1 MSYSL
6 ARNDMENKD
15 LLENFPR
22 SLRDLKQWV
31 VWKYEPDSKGKPTKV
46 PYQPNNRKADSTQA
60 ETWHS
65 FQECFD
71 AVDNFDGI
79 GFVFSDGI
87 TGIDLD
93 KCLGTD
99 GSVKEFA
106 QEALLE
112 FDSYTEVSPSGT
124 GLHIIVK
131 TAENLPGRKKDN
143 IECYSSKR
151 FFTVTGNV
159 YRGRDTLNEC
169 SIGSWYRDKFPEKE
183 KPGAVEPVISGYLP
197 DDETILRVMFSS
209 KGGGRLKNLYNLGA
223 YAAEG
228 YESQSEADLALVGAL
243 MFFCRNNTGV
253 VDRLFRQS
261 KLFRGKWDEKHG
273 ADTYGNTTMRS
284 AWKTETMTWKEPQTE
299 VEYMMTGGEH
309 PHPILNL
316 VNICRMILNTESLA
330 TRFRLNDFSHM
341 VEVQHP
347 WGWGTLTDY
356 DVLEIQCEIAESE
369 PHFAKVSKEIV
380 VDAIRRVAGQNKVNP
395 PVDFLVGLAWDKKSR
410 LDSWLHVVYGVPN
423 DELHRTIGSNWLKG
437 LVKRVM
443 EPGYQFDEV
452 LVLEGEQGWRKSS
465 SLRVL
470 GSPWHVESTL
480 STEDKDFYMLLARNI
495 IVEFSEGDIVGRTS
509 ARKLKAI
516 ITKVEDSYRPPYERG
531 LMTFK
536 RGCVFAMT
544 TNDSDYQKDETGGRR
559 WLPVVLTKVADVEW
573 LKENR
578 DQLLA
583 EAFHRVMNLGETT
596 HEYGDELQALQQTKT
611 EYDEITEQ
619 IEEWYSGLT
628 EKQKQEGVLT
638 LDAYNGALND
648 RTESRWETDGRVKE
662 VDQKTSWRIAK
673 VFKVTL
679 GLVNKPLRR
688 DGKLRKR
695 WFRKDETES

>member
-1 MSYSL
+1 
-6 ARNDMENKD
+6 MENKE
-15 LLENFPR
+15 LTKNFPS
-22 SLRDLKQWV
+22 SLRILKQWV
-31 VWKYEPDSKGKPTKV
+31 LWNYELDEKGRPTKI
-46 PYQPNNRKADSTQA
+46 PYQPNGAKAATTRPI
-60 ETWHS
+60 EWHTLP
-65 FQECFD
+65 ECLEV
-71 AVDNFDGI
+71 ADNFDGV
-79 GFVFSDGI
+79 GFVFTEGI
-87 TGIDLD
+87 IGIDLD
-93 KCLGTD
+93 KCIEVD

-106 QEALLE
+106 QEALME

-124 GLHIIVK
+124 GLHILVK
-131 TAENLPGRKKDN
+131 TTEQLPGRKN
-143 IECYSSKR
+143 GGIECYGTKR

-159 YRGRDTLNEC
+159 YRGRDTLNTVTV
-169 SIGSWYRDKFPEKE
+169 GPWYKEKFPERQEPE
-183 KPGAVEPVISGYLP
+183 KTEVETTNESSYLP
-197 DDETILRVMFSS
+197 DDETILRVMFAS
-209 KGGGRLKNLYNLGA
+209 KGGKRLKNLFSLGA
-223 YAAEG
+223 YRAEK
-228 YESQSEADLALVGAL
+228 YQSQSEADMALTGSL
-243 MFFCRNNTGV
+243 MFFCRNNMVV

-261 KLFRGKWDEKHG
+261 KLYRKKWDEKHG
-273 ADTYGNTTMRS
+273 SSTYGNRTMK
-284 AWKTETMTWKEPQTE
+284 ATWKSETMGWKEPQTE
-299 VEYMMTGGEH
+299 VEYMMTGGDH
-309 PHPILNL
+309 PRPILNL

-330 TRFRLNDFSHM
+330 SRFRLNDFSHM
-341 VEVQHP
+341 VEVQQP

-369 PHFAKVSKEIV
+369 PCFAKVAKETV

-559 WLPVVLTKVADVEW
+559 WLPVVLTRVANVEW

-596 HEYGDELQALQQTKT
+596 HEYAAEELAALQSTKA
-611 EYDEITEQ
+611 EYDEIAEQ
-619 IEEWYSGLT
+619 IEDWYVGLT
-628 EKQKQEGVLT
+628 EKQKYEGVLT

-648 RTESRWETDGRVKE
+648 RTESKWETDGKVKE
-662 VDQKTSWRIAK
+662 IRKDLSWRIAK

-688 DGKLRKR
+688 EGKLRKR